1 MIEIKLSGFETKLI
15 LNIQKPLILCIENI
29 NLFRK
34 ITEDIIIE
42 KKFNLESNEIAFW
55 EDLERISLYRKADV
69 IIDFIQIDL
78 LSTSRKNRI
87 YKHISNSIQKTYPDA
102 FKNLD
107 ASLKSIYNII
117 EDTVLDIDL
126 PLILDPNYDLEKV
139 IKLFNIQFHQEREYS
154 LIDNIYA
161 YIDFISLFDL
171 YEFVFMVNLSN
182 YVEKQELQ
190 NIVNYGISKQ
200 LNIIYLENKKI
211 TTDITKTIHI
221 DQDYYYE
228 EIE

>member
-78 LSTSRKNRI
+78 LST
-87 YKHISNSIQKTYPDA
+87 
-102 FKNLD
+102 LM
-107 ASLKSIYNII
+107 L
-117 EDTVLDIDL
+117 V
-126 PLILDPNYDLEKV
+126 
-139 IKLFNIQFHQEREYS
+139 
-154 LIDNIYA
+154 
-161 YIDFISLFDL
+161 
-171 YEFVFMVNLSN
+171 
-182 YVEKQELQ
+182 
-190 NIVNYGISKQ
+190 
-200 LNIIYLENKKI
+200 
-211 TTDITKTIHI
+211 
-221 DQDYYYE
+221 
-228 EIE
+228 

>member
-1 MIEIKLSGFETKLI
+1 MIEIKLSGFDTNLI

-107 ASLKSIYNII
+107 ANLKSIYNII

-190 NIVNYGISKQ
+190 NIVNYGISKH

>member
-87 YKHISNSIQKTYPDA
+87 YNHISNSIQKTYPDA